1 MIKTI
6 LIIILLVALFF
17 LSILTSGLY
26 ETRKEREQ
34 KTYDS
39 YNKKPSVIITGLN
52 KVLSTIS
59 TALLTTSVI
68 ALILSLLIKPDI
80 GDIMPALA
88 ISGESFYDWSNINYS
103 IEADKMEAELETQI
117 EIDPKIAYADLGYL
131 YFHTSNYD
139 KAVSAL
145 EKAQELN
152 PQWYYLYDIGICH
165 AYMCNYSKSL
175 KYLKKAMDM
184 DPPLYN
190 RGAVME
196 AKYLAE
202 HYWSAW
208 IKSLLH

>member
-88 ISGESFYDWSNINYS
+88 ISGESFYDWSNINYT
-103 IEADKMEAELETQI
+103 L
-117 EIDPKIAYADLGYL
+117 
-131 YFHTSNYD
+131 TSF
-139 KAVSAL
+139 VL
-145 EKAQELN
+145 
-152 PQWYYLYDIGICH
+152 
-165 AYMCNYSKSL
+165 
-175 KYLKKAMDM
+175 
-184 DPPLYN
+184 
-190 RGAVME
+190 
-196 AKYLAE
+196 
-202 HYWSAW
+202 
-208 IKSLLH
+208 